1 MSSAR
6 GERLVRPVQK
16 RPDATYDPLAWPYK
30 LPPVV
35 QLLEHG
41 LDLPPGVTFLV
52 GENGSGKS
60 TLVEAIATA
69 AGLNPEGGTRNAR
82 HSTYVSESPLHEAIQ
97 LVRSVGGTRWAYFL
111 RGETMH
117 SHYTYLEQIAR
128 ESSGPPPPGLHE
140 HSHGESFVE
149 LMRTRF
155 VESGFYLLDEPE
167 AALSFSS
174 CLALIGVLDQVAR
187 NGGQV
192 VCATHS
198 PVITALPGAT
208 ILQLDENGFRQVA
221 WSDLDLVGHWRRYLA
236 DPQRYLRHLFG

>member
-6 GERLVRPVQK
+6 GERLVRRVQK
-16 RPDATYDPLAWPYK
+16 RPDATYDPLAWPFT
-30 LPPVV
+30 LPPVT
-35 QLLEHG
+35 QLLEYG

-60 TLVEAIATA
+60 TLVEAVATA

-82 HSTYVSESPLHEAIQ
+82 HATYVSESPLDEVIQ
-97 LVRSVGGTRWAYFL
+97 LVRSAGGTRWAYFL
-111 RGETMH
+111 RAETMH
-117 SHYTYLEQIAR
+117 SHYTYLEEIAR
-128 ESSGPPPPGLHE
+128 EPFGPPPPRLHE
-140 HSHGESFVE
+140 RSHGESFVE

-174 CLALIGVLDQVAR
+174 CLALIEVLDQVAR
-187 NGGQV
+187 KGGQV
-192 VCATHS
+192 LCATHS

-208 ILQLDENGFRQVA
+208 ILQLDADGFRQVA
-221 WSDLDLVGHWRRYLA
+221 WSDLDLVGHWRRFLGE
-236 DPQRYLRHLFG
+236 PQRYLRHLLG